1 MLRHDKG
8 YERGRPVKNGGLDSK
23 LVFVFYNTMLTP
35 DQQKTALLAPC
46 LPLSFLVRPER
57 RAKKPTGME
66 SFSESACFH
75 RLHNLFWTLN
85 DAEAV
90 ALLSDDEQAA
100 LAEFSR
106 VFESLPWLI
115 IEAHPHI
122 SELPSDDLSPL
133 VPAGERLL
141 RMLESRTERPRR
153 FAWLRQM
160 VGFFRSN
167 HERAA

>member
-1 MLRHDKG
+1 
-8 YERGRPVKNGGLDSK
+8 
-23 LVFVFYNTMLTP
+23 MLTP
-35 DQQKTALLAPC
+35 NQQKTALLAPC
-46 LPLSFLVRPER
+46 LPLSFLVRPEP

-90 ALLSDDEQAA
+90 ALLSDDERAA

-106 VFESLPWLI
+106 VFESLPWRVI
-115 IEAHPHI
+115 VAHPHI

-141 RMLESRTERPRR
+141 RMLETRT
-153 FAWLRQM
+153 
-160 VGFFRSN
+160 
-167 HERAA
+167 